1 MQEMLQKIIARAGIA
16 SRRHAELLIAS
27 GQVRVNGRVVRE
39 LGTKADAAKDRI
51 EAAGRVVEAKEGRR
65 VYMLLNKPP
74 EVVSAMEDPEGRKT
88 LRNCLRGLP
97 ERVFPVGNLEY
108 AASGLVFLTNDGDLA
123 ADMLKNWARLEQIYH
138 VKVKGMLTLADLER
152 LGRWAPPKHLTSQEN
167 PRTMASE
174 RLQKIIAAGGIA
186 SRRKA
191 EEIIAAGRVTLNGK
205 VVVEQGTKADPQRD
219 VICVDGKPLKSRE
232 RLLYFLLHKP
242 KGYVTTVSDPEGR
255 PTIMELMK
263 KCPHRVYPVG
273 RLDYASEGL
282 LLMTNDGQL
291 AQRLMKAGSHA
302 PKTYLVKI
310 SGQPDEQALNR
321 LRSGITIELED
332 GMRVKTSPAKLRLVE
347 DSANPWYAVI
357 LSEGRNRQI
366 RRMFQRVGFNVEK
379 IKRVQLGPLVLD
391 VPPGKYRAL
400 TVREVAQLKSL

>member
-1 MQEMLQKIIARAGIA
+1 
-16 SRRHAELLIAS
+16 
-27 GQVRVNGRVVRE
+27 
-39 LGTKADAAKDRI
+39 
-51 EAAGRVVEAKEGRR
+51 
-65 VYMLLNKPP
+65 
-74 EVVSAMEDPEGRKT
+74 
-88 LRNCLRGLP
+88 
-97 ERVFPVGNLEY
+97 
-108 AASGLVFLTNDGDLA
+108 
-123 ADMLKNWARLEQIYH
+123 
-138 VKVKGMLTLADLER
+138 
-152 LGRWAPPKHLTSQEN
+152 
-167 PRTMASE
+167 MASE
-174 RLQKIIAAGGIA
+174 RLQKIIAASGIA

-263 KCPHRVYPVG
+263 RCPQRVYPVG
-273 RLDYASEGL
+273 RLDFASEGL

-347 DSANPWYAVI
+347 DSANPWYEVI

>member
-1 MQEMLQKIIARAGIA
+1 
-16 SRRHAELLIAS
+16 
-27 GQVRVNGRVVRE
+27 
-39 LGTKADAAKDRI
+39 
-51 EAAGRVVEAKEGRR
+51 
-65 VYMLLNKPP
+65 
-74 EVVSAMEDPEGRKT
+74 
-88 LRNCLRGLP
+88 
-97 ERVFPVGNLEY
+97 
-108 AASGLVFLTNDGDLA
+108 
-123 ADMLKNWARLEQIYH
+123 
-138 VKVKGMLTLADLER
+138 
-152 LGRWAPPKHLTSQEN
+152 
-167 PRTMASE
+167 MASE
-174 RLQKIIAAGGIA
+174 RLQKIIAASGIA

-219 VICVDGKPLKSRE
+219 EISVDGKPLKSRE

-255 PTIMELMK
+255 PTVMELMK
-263 KCPHRVYPVG
+263 KCPQRVYPVG

-321 LRSGITIELED
+321 LRAGITIELED

-347 DSANPWYAVI
+347 DSANPWYEVI